1 MEQNNNN
8 KKNEKKHYPFE
19 IAYRFIRSAS
29 SYEPTPQNLNSGC
42 YMMAIIKKKKL
53 GLKKQTYWEPIEKN
67 KPSSRLKH
75 VYSHTTDGF
84 KVRMR
89 KLADIVPHRQDRNQ
103 EHGT

>member
-8 KKNEKKHYPFE
+8 KKKTKKKHYPFE
-19 IAYRFIRSAS
+19 IAYRFIL

-42 YMMAIIKKKKL
+42 YMMAIIKKKKKL

-67 KPSSRLKH
+67 KPNSRLKH
-75 VYSHTTDGF
+75 IYSHTTDGF